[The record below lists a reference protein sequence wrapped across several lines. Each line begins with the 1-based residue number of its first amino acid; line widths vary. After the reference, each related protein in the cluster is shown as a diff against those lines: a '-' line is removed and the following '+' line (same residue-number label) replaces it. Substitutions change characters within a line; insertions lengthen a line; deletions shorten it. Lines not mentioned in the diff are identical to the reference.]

1 MAKLTSTVTFR
12 LTKDEKETWVKYCE
26 LEARTQNDV
35 FREYLRSIKRKLSK
49 KIKEMDN

>member
-12 LTKDEKETWVKYCE
+12 LTKEEKETWVKYCE

-49 KIKEMDN
+49 KIKEMND

>member
-1 MAKLTSTVTFR
+1 MTKLTAPLTFR
-12 LTKDEKETWVKYCE
+12 LTKEEKEMRVKHCE